1 MRNAFL
7 TESDHNIGDLAKH
20 MHFEKENYLQL
31 CYSNEE
37 LEFLCNAYN

>member
-20 MHFEKENYLQL
+20 MYFEKENYLF
-31 CYSNEE
+31 YSE
-37 LEFLCNAYN
+37 LEFFCNAYN